1 MAGRSPLLRSQ
12 AAPAHKRS
20 QWSVKKQLARLL
32 LVGAVAAYVASV
44 GVRRPVQ
51 VGAGHAAAAGAGAG
65 GLFHDSFF
73 SDGASGAGTR
83 PTRTRRHSQRA
94 PRSPRQFHS
103 MPTFAP
109 SDDVRADGKGKGKG
123 KRRALPTACERRLT
137 YWRKWTTR
145 LFASAGCVP
154 RPILFLFHA
163 SGGDGGRSAAGAS
176 GAGFHADGIDD
187 AARVGDGDATD
198 TDLDQVR
205 GVGNDGAGIDRGGG
219 GSFTGDLDVVVE
231 AGGEGDAGAY
241 DEAAAAGGAGV
252 GGGPRGTHDGGQRG
266 TPGGLSLDGVGVAAN
281 FTRHAGSGPKEK
293 LGHGVDA
300 AKVAAILKQLYLP
313 KTETW
318 ADAKVNRLIVNKN
331 APENK
336 YHPARK
342 MDPETL
348 PHSDLTVTFDTCA
361 VVGNGGVLVHDEYG
375 EAIDAHD
382 AVFRFNDGPTATFEK
397 LVGSKTTFRIINNN
411 WSRAWMRKRARGAS
425 EEHLLLF
432 GMGAAKSYEALV
444 KRYPDVKVWFMA
456 PEFAGVARGMYKKAY
471 LLMNEAGIV
480 EVKGRNS
487 PPTGVEGL
495 FFALAVCKQVHLYG
509 FGIAADPT
517 VPYHYHDK
525 VKGVEAAHSF
535 GFQAIF
541 LKMLAQSGHFDICV
555 PGLATPSCL
564 MRTGKRR

>member
-1 MAGRSPLLRSQ
+1 M
-12 AAPAHKRS
+12 
-20 QWSVKKQLARLL
+20 
-32 LVGAVAAYVASV
+32 
-44 GVRRPVQ
+44 
-51 VGAGHAAAAGAGAG
+51 
-65 GLFHDSFF
+65 
-73 SDGASGAGTR
+73 
-83 PTRTRRHSQRA
+83 
-94 PRSPRQFHS
+94 
-103 MPTFAP
+103 
-109 SDDVRADGKGKGKG
+109 
-123 KRRALPTACERRLT
+123 
-137 YWRKWTTR
+137 
-145 LFASAGCVP
+145 
-154 RPILFLFHA
+154 
-163 SGGDGGRSAAGAS
+163 
-176 GAGFHADGIDD
+176 
-187 AARVGDGDATD
+187 
-198 TDLDQVR
+198 
-205 GVGNDGAGIDRGGG
+205 
-219 GSFTGDLDVVVE
+219 
-231 AGGEGDAGAY
+231 
-241 DEAAAAGGAGV
+241 
-252 GGGPRGTHDGGQRG
+252 
-266 TPGGLSLDGVGVAAN
+266 DGVGVASN
-281 FTRHAGSGPKEK
+281 FTRHSGSGPKEK
-293 LGHGVDA
+293 LGHGVEA

-342 MDPETL
+342 MDVESL

-361 VVGNGGVLVHDEYG
+361 VIGNGGVLVHNEYG
-375 EAIDAHD
+375 EAIDRHD
-382 AVFRFNDGPTATFEK
+382 AVFRFNDGPTQTFEK

-411 WSRAWMRKRARGAS
+411 WSRSWLRKRARGAS

-509 FGIAADPT
+509 FGINADPT

-555 PGLATPSCL
+555 PGLATPGCEMSASAHDDEGHL
-564 MRTGKRR
+564 GGGRRR